1 MKTINEF
8 RLPLLVL
15 FGSMIIVLFTSYGN
29 KKAHPDLNELMV
41 AAFLKQNNKG
51 DFSQPEFKKYTFYF
65 LQGATLKGTAITRD
79 GFFSANDVAA
89 AGFGYGYSEE
99 GPAEMTPKFWISH
112 GGYSA
117 DVPEVPASLR
127 HFYDPTK
134 DEGNRYLTDIAD
146 AKIMGSLQKYVLTN
160 PHTDGVQWALGTP
173 GDLSADVQSHQYTW
187 ERGKAWMQ
195 LALKETDKDKKD
207 EYMAKAWR
215 SLGETLHMI
224 ADNGCPPHVRN
235 DAHPSPVWGNNT
247 WFGDPDPYEEFI
259 DIIRSEDPQIF
270 VNFAKGSPNSD
281 LKNSIEKM
289 NKAVDI
295 AHALA
300 AFTNTN
306 FVTNETISGKDKNGV
321 SWRQR
326 THPGDEYKSPL
337 LENMKY
343 NADNY
348 MYSFAAGINQ
358 CTDHYYFADLI
369 PKICD
374 PFVDIECVKSQAK
387 ALFPNIIEAGKKVIG
402 LYIPKLSIEIK
413 SLDKGL
419 LKGEIK
425 HKTDDEYTKE
435 IKYSGEVLLII
446 KDKSNREKKKI
457 SLQAKDGIF
466 EEDGFKLAKEDK
478 AIAKIEFGGVTVES
492 PEFMGVNDN
501 IFGTYKGKYNVEVS
515 ESTLL
520 KMHMSRLNP
529 NLNAEARAAGEYD
542 VRATVKNELEGIQW
556 LKNGGKGELSILF
569 TIYDAKKPAESF
581 APTTNRY
588 FVRSGGNTVYLPYLL
603 SQTTDPAMG
612 KCTGSYTNSGFDVQ
626 VESENLTYQIKAT
639 FSGTYLNGSWTCSYS
654 GSQLASGSF
663 TTVKIN
669 DYSN

>member
-1 MKTINEF
+1 M
-8 RLPLLVL
+8 
-15 FGSMIIVLFTSYGN
+15 
-29 KKAHPDLNELMV
+29 D
-41 AAFLKQNNKG
+41 FLKQNNKG
-51 DFSQPEFKKYTFYF
+51 DLSLPEFRKYTFYF
-65 LQGATLKGTAITRD
+65 LQGVTLKGTAITKD
-79 GFFSANDVAA
+79 GFFSANDVAS

-173 GDLSADVQSHQYTW
+173 GDLSTDVQSHQYTW
-187 ERGKAWMQ
+187 ERGKAWMR
-195 LALKETDKDKKD
+195 LALRETDKDKKD

-235 DAHPSPVWGNNT
+235 DAHPSPVWANNT

-259 DIIRSEDPQIF
+259 DIIRREDPQLF
-270 VNFAKGSPNSD
+270 VNFAKGSPDAD
-281 LKNSIEKM
+281 LKNKIEKM
-289 NKAVDI
+289 EKAVEI

-300 AFTNTN
+300 VFTNAN
-306 FVTNETISGKDKNGV
+306 FVTGETISGKDKNGV
-321 SWRQR
+321 SWKQR

-343 NADNY
+343 NDDNY
-348 MYSFAAGINQ
+348 TYSFAGGIKQ
-358 CTDHYYFADLI
+358 CTDHYYFADMI

-374 PFVDIECVKSQAK
+374 PYVDIECVKSQAK
-387 ALFPNIIEAGKKVIG
+387 VLFPNIIEAGKRVIS
-402 LYIPKLSIEIK
+402 LYIPKISVEIK

-419 LKGEIK
+419 LNGEIK
-425 HKTDDEYTKE
+425 HKTDEEYPKE
-435 IKYSGEVLLII
+435 IKYTGEVLLII
-446 KDKSNREKKKI
+446 KDNSNREKKKMTI
-457 SLQAKDGIF
+457 QAKDGIF

-478 AIAKIEFGGVTVES
+478 VIAKIEFGGVTIES
-492 PEFMGVNDN
+492 PEFAGVNDN
-501 IFGTYKGKYNVEVS
+501 IFGTYKGKYNIEVS
-515 ESTLL
+515 ESALL
-520 KMHMSRLNP
+520 RMHMSRLNP
-529 NLNAEARAAGEYD
+529 NLTAEARAAGEYD
-542 VRATVKNELEGIQW
+542 VKETVRYELEEIQR
-556 LKNGGKGELSILF
+556 LKNVGKGELSIIF
-569 TIYDAKKPAESF
+569 VIYDAKKPAESF
-581 APTTNRY
+581 APTTSRY
-588 FVRSGGNTVYLPYLL
+588 FVRSGGNTIYLPYYL

-612 KCTGSYTNSGFDVQ
+612 KCTGSYNSSGFEVQ
-626 VESENLTYQIKAT
+626 VESDKLTYNIKAT
-639 FSGTYLNGSWTCSYS
+639 SSGTKLDGSWTCNFG

-663 TTVKIN
+663 TTTKIN